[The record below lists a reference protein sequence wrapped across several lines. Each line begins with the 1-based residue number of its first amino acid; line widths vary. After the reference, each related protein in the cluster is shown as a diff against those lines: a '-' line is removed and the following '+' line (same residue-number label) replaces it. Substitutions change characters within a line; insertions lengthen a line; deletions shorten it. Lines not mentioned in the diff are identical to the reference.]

1 MIPGLPTPVFLPGE
15 SHGQRSLA
23 GHSPLGTKESDR
35 TEATEHKTARGFK
48 RFHSFCI
55 STSVSQDQILK
66 NLFWGYFPQVH
77 WQGADSNPGSADLK
91 YFRQTRQTPPSE
103 IKISDT
109 EPGALQ
115 PSSVCP
121 GSRA

>member
-1 MIPGLPTPVFLPGE
+1 MAGFNKQGNLHTQLVLGA
-15 SHGQRSLA
+15 GKMNRSPHPCSGIL
-23 GHSPLGTKESDR
+23 R
-35 TEATEHKTARGFK
+35 VYTEAFSHVDSLDGLN
-48 RFHSFCI
+48 I
-55 STSVSQDQILK
+55 TSVSQDQILK
-66 NLFWGYFPQVH
+66 NLFWGYFPQVL

-109 EPGALQ
+109 EPGVLQ